1 LRFPATTLYLRS
13 GTTNYAQLRLSFVR
27 KESEG
32 PELDAS
38 LGLEARGLLKEQ
50 RCRIDEALAP
60 VGLGKFARAFPHQL
74 SGGMAQR
81 ASLAR
86 ALVKADSILLSL
98 WASAAPLMVYDRR
111 SARSRAL
118 YAGTQVLFCSAM
130 TLGS

>member
-1 LRFPATTLYLRS
+1 MPARPQPSRSSFGALNLRS
-13 GTTNYAQLRLSFVR
+13 SLERQVKLVALPRNHSLSSIRDDKLRP
-27 KESEG
+27 K
-32 PELDAS
+32 
-38 LGLEARGLLKEQ
+38 
-50 RCRIDEALAP
+50 ALAP